1 SGSLSSQIK
10 HSPGNPGRFRVA
22 PEYQHQCQ
30 TDPSESD
37 NSPVWRRNQEHIGN
51 VPLMVILEQ
60 KHAHAYQKSFSL
72 THLCLTDHT

>member
-1 SGSLSSQIK
+1 M
-10 HSPGNPGRFRVA
+10 
-22 PEYQHQCQ
+22 
-30 TDPSESD
+30 
-37 NSPVWRRNQEHIGN
+37 WRRNQEHIGN